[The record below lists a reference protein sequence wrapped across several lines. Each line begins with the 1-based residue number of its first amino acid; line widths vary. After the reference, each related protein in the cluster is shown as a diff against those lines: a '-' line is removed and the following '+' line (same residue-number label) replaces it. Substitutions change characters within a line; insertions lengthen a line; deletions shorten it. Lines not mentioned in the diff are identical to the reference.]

1 MIVFDPDKDAAN
13 IAKHGV
19 SLSRAGDMQMDEALI
34 EVDDRFDYGEPRWI
48 AYGELDERLHVLA
61 FTLRGGSVRAISLR
75 KANDREQRYVEDQ
88 RRVGSA
94 DRALSRRR

>member
-1 MIVFDPDKDAAN
+1 MIVFDPRKDRAN

-19 SLSRAGDMQMDEALI
+19 SLSRADDLQMDEALI

-61 FTLRGGSVRAISLR
+61 FTFRDRKVRAISLR
-75 KANDREQRYVEDQ
+75 KANDRELRYVREQ
-88 RRVGSA
+88 RLGRST
-94 DRALSRRR
+94 D